1 MTNMTIERIQKALV
15 EQDVDAAIMMSPES
29 IVWASGVHIPSMRF
43 VRERLFF
50 LIVPKKGEAI
60 NLFSTVVEPTVMRH
74 SWITVNEKY
83 KEHYD
88 VPIDTLV
95 KLLKEKNLISS
106 RVWLETDYLPSMHYQ
121 VLADAFANVTFIDCG
136 EELNKL
142 RVVKTPAEIAL
153 LQRLSRIAE
162 QAMEYG
168 CMVSRCGNTELQIAD
183 AYTEGHVRM
192 GMDGVPFRI
201 MGVGPINSRRTFN
214 EPSDD
219 TILQPGD
226 LVYADYVASYQG
238 YYSDTARMA
247 VVQQA
252 SKDQN
257 EIYHIVRDVQRKTI
271 AAMRPGMT
279 AGELYDVSTRLFE
292 GHGHKQVQRSI
303 GHSIGVIVH
312 EHPNLIPG
320 NSEVLVPNSIINV
333 ELDLSLEGI
342 GKFHLEDTT
351 LLTEEGAIILS
362 DRTNTEEMFIIK

>member
-1 MTNMTIERIQKALV
+1 MANMIIENIQKALAAKGV
-15 EQDVDAAIMMSPES
+15 EVAIMLSPES
-29 IVWASGVHIPSMRF
+29 IVWATGVHIPSQRF
-43 VRERLFF
+43 IRERLFF
-50 LIVPKKGEAI
+50 LVVPQRGEAI
-60 NLFSTVVEPTVMRH
+60 NLYSSVVEPTVQRH
-74 SWITVNEKY
+74 TWITSNEKY
-83 KEHYD
+83 REHYD
-88 VPIDTLV
+88 LPINALV
-95 KLLKEKNLISS
+95 KLLKEKNLI
-106 RVWLETDYLPSMHYQ
+106 RDKAWLEMDYLPASCYGVMQ
-121 VLADAFANVTFIDCG
+121 DAFSGVEFIDCS

-183 AYTEGHVRM
+183 AYTEGHVRL
-192 GMDGVPFRI
+192 GMEAVPFRI
-201 MGVGPINSRRTFN
+201 MGAGPVNSRRVFN

-219 TILQPGD
+219 TILEPGM

-247 VVQQA
+247 VVQKP
-252 SKDQN
+252 SREQN

-271 AAMRPGMT
+271 ASMRPGMT
-279 AGELYDVSTRLFE
+279 AGELYGVSARLFE
-292 GHGHKQVQRSI
+292 GYGHKQVQRSI

-312 EHPNLIPG
+312 EHPNLIPDSEEILLT
-320 NSEVLVPNSIINV
+320 NSVINV
-333 ELDLSLEGI
+333 ELDLSIEGI

-351 LLTEEGAIILS
+351 LLTEEGAVILS